1 MIVAGLGG
9 IPEVF
14 AVVGSIVFAG
24 YLTTLLR
31 EVPQGRIL
39 NLLDG
44 VRRGVL
50 QGHIKAFSIWVDG
63 GSCGACLVSPVWRYC
78 TDPLIWLSGSWGCW
92 RVIQGRQDSWRR
104 RNRITVA

>member
-1 MIVAGLGG
+1 MRLHYMGGKVIVAGLGG

-14 AVVGSIVFAG
+14 VGSLVFAG

-50 QGHIKAFSIWVDG
+50 Q
-63 GSCGACLVSPVWRYC
+63 
-78 TDPLIWLSGSWGCW
+78 
-92 RVIQGRQDSWRR
+92 
-104 RNRITVA
+104 